1 MPFKNRT
8 IVRMLT
14 ISTTT
19 FTLLDLADATVRSA
33 FKSGGNLAVFM
44 KGFLLR
50 VNFVGVGRCALAIG
64 TDVAMGIKRSRLRN
78 QRIKAMSRQIHL
90 LNAKVF
96 YLQAAA
102 LRLAVWQQNQQSLEE
117 IGRLSDEV
125 EMQNPGLIDEIK
137 DILKWG

>member
-1 MPFKNRT
+1 M
-8 IVRMLT
+8 
-14 ISTTT
+14 
-19 FTLLDLADATVRSA
+19 
-33 FKSGGNLAVFM
+33 AV
-44 KGFLLR
+44 
-50 VNFVGVGRCALAIG
+50 G

-96 YLQAAA
+96 YLQADAWVAAENTERTISEAMELMEKAAA

-125 EMQNPGLIDEIK
+125 EMQNPGLIDEIN